1 MWFRWFFKLADL
13 CYANNTPWFLFT
25 LAKYQLFLYGMT
37 VTSYVFSL
45 PKTCHDDDICRVVFI
60 YIPVLSAQHMDLVNL
75 CKILQSCLT
84 VLQLYKA
91 RTMYSRKTYHDRY
104 HQSNQVDDWCCRYWW
119 NAWCVSYSWIV
130 VLLIASTN
138 CTLLD
143 WNHRKEE
150 VLLMYVPLQLRTLLF
165 HSAHCHRY
173 NTRTKNKIHAIVAIV
188 PSSNTRRWF
197 IWISI
202 PCKIWDR

>member
-1 MWFRWFFKLADL
+1 MIFVYLGKISTFFIWYDRD
-13 CYANNTPWFLFT
+13 FVRLFT
-25 LAKYQLFLYGMT
+25 APKKH
-37 VTSYVFSL
+37 VT
-45 PKTCHDDDICRVVFI
+45 TMICTVVFI

-197 IWISI
+197 IWISTI